1 MRVLT
6 LVTNDEA
13 EFFRQQVRVLE
24 AQGVEVDVL
33 PVPGKRVT
41 TDHADRSRSVLDYV
55 RYYPAV
61 LKASFGDY
69 DVLHANYGLT
79 APMALAQPNLP
90 VVLTLWGSDIL
101 GKPAPLSRF
110 CAKRADAVIVMTDEM
125 AAATGTDCHV
135 IPHGIDLDVFR
146 PFSGEV
152 ARDVLGW
159 RQDAK
164 HVLFPYAKQRAV
176 KDYPRAERIVDAVR
190 DRLVT
195 EPVALE
201 VGDGAGS
208 LTAETTAG
216 GANAD
221 GGANAAATGD
231 GGRAVT
237 GAGVVADVELH
248 AIHGVPHD
256 RMPLYLNAADAVLL
270 TSKSE
275 GSPNAI
281 KEALACNAPVVSTPV
296 GDVPDLVDGV
306 RNATVASTD
315 EALVDALAAVLARG
329 EPSDGRRK
337 MTELSADRMG
347 ERIRAVY
354 DSVAE

>member
-1 MRVLT
+1 MRVLN

-13 EFFRQQVRVLE
+13 EFFRQQVAVLQ

-61 LKASFGDY
+61 LKASFGEY

-79 APMALAQPNLP
+79 APAALAQPNLP

-110 CAKRADAVIVMTDEM
+110 CAKRADAVIVMSDEM

-135 IPHGIDLDVFR
+135 IPHGVDLDVFR
-146 PFSGEV
+146 PFSSEV

-159 RQDAK
+159 RRDGK

-176 KDYPRAERIVDAVR
+176 KDYPRAERVVDEVR
-190 DRLVT
+190 NRLGT
-195 EPVALE
+195 RPVAVE
-201 VGDGAGS
+201 VGDVTQTGECSADGAG
-208 LTAETTAG
+208 A
-216 GANAD
+216 AD
-221 GGANAAATGD
+221 
-231 GGRAVT
+231 AV
-237 GAGVVADVELH
+237 ALH

-281 KEALACNAPVVSTPV
+281 KEALACDTPVVSTPV
-296 GDVPDLVDGV
+296 GDVPDLVAGV

-315 EALVDALAAVLARG
+315 DELADALASVLERG
-329 EPSDGRRK
+329 EPSDGRRT
-337 MTELSADRMG
+337 MTELSAERMG

-354 DSVAE
+354 DSVAR

>member
-13 EFFRQQVRVLE
+13 EFFRQQVAVLE

-55 RYYPAV
+55 TYYPAV

-79 APMALAQPNLP
+79 GPAALAQPNLP

-110 CAKRADAVIVMTDEM
+110 CAKHADAVIVMTDEM

-159 RQDAK
+159 RQDVK

-190 DRLVT
+190 ERLVT
-195 EPVALE
+195 QPLAVE
-201 VGDGAGS
+201 VGDGVRSVRADATDG
-208 LTAETTAG
+208 TA
-216 GANAD
+216 D
-221 GGANAAATGD
+221 STGD
-231 GGRAVT
+231 GGR
-237 GAGVVADVELH
+237 GADGTGVVGDVELH

-306 RNATVASTD
+306 RNAAVASTD
-315 EALVDALAAVLARG
+315 EGLVDALATVLERG

-337 MTELSADRMG
+337 MTELSAERMG

-354 DSVAE
+354 ESVAE

>member
-13 EFFRQQVRVLE
+13 EFFRQQCRVLE
-24 AQGVEVDVL
+24 SQGVEVDVL

-41 TDHADRSRSVLDYV
+41 TDHADQSRSVLDYV
-55 RYYPAV
+55 AYYPAV

-101 GKPAPLSRF
+101 GRPAPLSRF

-146 PFSGEV
+146 PFSSEV

-176 KDYPRAERIVDAVR
+176 KDFPRAERIVDAVR
-190 DRLVT
+190 DRLAT
-195 EPVALE
+195 QPVAVE
-201 VGDGAGS
+201 VGDGTGS
-208 LTAETTAG
+208 LRADATDGPTT
-216 GANAD
+216 
-221 GGANAAATGD
+221 ATGD
-231 GGRAVT
+231 GGRDVDGT
-237 GAGVVADVELH
+237 GAVGDVELH

-315 EALVDALAAVLARG
+315 EALVDALATVLARG
-329 EPSDGRRK
+329 EPADGRRK
-337 MTELSADRMG
+337 MTELSAERMG

-354 DSVAE
+354 GSVTE

>member
-13 EFFRQQVRVLE
+13 EFFRQQVATLRS
-24 AQGVEVDVL
+24 QGVDVDVL

-41 TDHADRSRSVLDYV
+41 TDETDRSRSVLDYV
-55 RYYPAV
+55 KYYPAV

-79 APMALAQPNLP
+79 APMALAQPSLP
-90 VVLTLWGSDIL
+90 VVLTLWGSDVL

-146 PFSGEV
+146 PFSK
-152 ARDVLGW
+152 AAAQDALGW
-159 RQDAK
+159 DRGAK
-164 HVLFPYAKQRAV
+164 HVLFPYATQRAV
-176 KDYPRAERIVDAVR
+176 KDYPRAERVVDAVR
-190 DRLVT
+190 DRLAQ
-195 EPVALE
+195 PVAVE
-201 VGDGAGS
+201 AGDGTGPVHAVGDDTS
-208 LTAETTAG
+208 TVH
-216 GANAD
+216 AD
-221 GGANAAATGD
+221 GATGD
-231 GGRAVT
+231 PDAVGG
-237 GAGVVADVELH
+237 VALH
-248 AIHGVPHD
+248 SIHDVPHD

-270 TSKSE
+270 TSKTE

-281 KEALACNAPVVSTPV
+281 KEALACNTPVISTPV
-296 GDVPDLVDGV
+296 GDVPDLVAGV
-306 RNATVASTD
+306 RNAAVAGTD
-315 EALVDALAAVLARG
+315 DELADALAAVLADG

-337 MTELSADRMG
+337 MADLSAERVG

-354 DSVAE
+354 ESVAR